1 MKVNVCYVQNY
12 LGIMDG
18 EDVISNLLVTKNQNR
33 VDSWLSERLQE
44 GKELEYQP
52 EESPDSLFGITDY
65 ELVMSKGNEKEG
77 YTSYGLVCRTCMVEE

>member
-18 EDVISNLLVTKNQNR
+18 EDVISSLLVTTNQDR
-33 VDSWLSERLQE
+33 VDNWLSERLWE
-44 GKELEYQP
+44 GKELGFQP
-52 EESPDSLFGITDY
+52 EELPDSFFGITDY
-65 ELVMSKGNEKEG
+65 ELVMSKGNEQEG